1 MSNVNKIILLGTVTE
16 KPETKFG
23 MENASSVAKLVLSV
37 ERPTRADGSKENDF
51 IPVVAFGAQAD
62 YVAEKVHA
70 GSLLLIEGRL
80 QVRTTENNGQ
90 KEWLTEVIAQNVKNV
105 AAGGNSEVSKKTD
118 TQTEPPM
125 SENPFGDVTEDD
137 VPF

>member
-16 KPETKFG
+16 KPEVKFG
-23 MENASSVAKLVLSV
+23 MENASSVSKLVLSV
-37 ERPTRADGSKENDF
+37 ERPARADGSKENDF

-62 YVAEKVHA
+62 YVAEKVGA

-90 KEWLTEVIAQNVKNV
+90 KEWLTEVMALTVKSV
-105 AAGGNSEVSKKTD
+105 AANSSSGSGKKSTA
-118 TQTEPPM
+118 QPEPAM